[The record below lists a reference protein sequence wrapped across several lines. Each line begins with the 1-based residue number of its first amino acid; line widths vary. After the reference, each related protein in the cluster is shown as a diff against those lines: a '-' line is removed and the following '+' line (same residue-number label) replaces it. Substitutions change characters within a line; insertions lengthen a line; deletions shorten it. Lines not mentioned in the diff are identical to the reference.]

1 MGMDVMGVNPK
12 NESGEY
18 FRANCWSWRPICV
31 ALANSGA
38 AEHLDDYNWNLMAE
52 NSGGGARSED
62 VCLRMADDLEEWLEE
77 SETAYDLYQ
86 PEELDVL
93 DMWIE
98 AEPGPS
104 GGHRFV
110 HPDQEPDTEYMS
122 AYGATWD
129 HIKSFVVFLRNCG
142 DGFEVW

>member
-12 NESGEY
+12 NEKGEY

-62 VCLRMADDLEEWLEE
+62 VCLRSRGVA
-77 SETAYDLYQ
+77 
-86 PEELDVL
+86 
-93 DMWIE
+93 
-98 AEPGPS
+98 
-104 GGHRFV
+104 
-110 HPDQEPDTEYMS
+110 
-122 AYGATWD
+122 
-129 HIKSFVVFLRNCG
+129 
-142 DGFEVW
+142 

>member
-1 MGMDVMGVNPK
+1 MVELVQK
-12 NESGEY
+12 TC
-18 FRANCWSWRPICV
+18 AC
-31 ALANSGA
+31 
-38 AEHLDDYNWNLMAE
+38 
-52 NSGGGARSED
+52 
-62 VCLRMADDLEEWLEE
+62 DLEEWLEE

-98 AEPGPS
+98 TKPGPS